1 MNSDMD
7 NNSDTLYSRLIAWLL
22 QQSVPAASSPAEGQA
37 QSSVPTGEP
46 TAADF
51 ELDQL
56 DPLDL
61 EELNFAPSKTDQAAQ
76 NRAPVDS
83 TESGSH
89 EGIQPGGNS
98 RPYNFG
104 EMPTVENRFQA
115 LLKRR
120 LQVEIERHPPL
131 FPWETEIC
139 DYETDSSDAVA
150 DAGGDL
156 GHSGSS

>member
-22 QQSVPAASSPAEGQA
+22 QQSVPAASSPADGQA
-37 QSSVPTGEP
+37 PSSVPTGEA

-61 EELNFAPSKTDQAAQ
+61 EELNFAPSKTDEAAQ
-76 NRAPVDS
+76 HRTRTDS
-83 TESGSH
+83 TESGSR
-89 EGIQPGGNS
+89 EGIQPGGNN

-131 FPWETEIC
+131 FPW
-139 DYETDSSDAVA
+139 
-150 DAGGDL
+150 GD
-156 GHSGSS
+156 GHF